1 MESLAADPGPW
12 EARSWRTPR
21 PASLNSL
28 GARHTFFAFAG
39 TVFIP
44 PYLYINYF
52 FKLFDYKIYVDLE
65 AYMPKGR
72 DADTARRGRG
82 RARSSSATGRRG
94 GPRSTSASSASSAG
108 YPPLPEPGPR
118 RRDDRET
125 GLESARPARREQQG
139 SVRRQPA
146 QQLQQRQSQR
156 QQPEQQRESNK
167 VAVRL
172 WVCACGYEN
181 FPGRFECHLC
191 RRRRPQAPRFVTQD
205 WLQDKLPLPYW
216 EHLRQN
222 QAGGLRHGAGIQ
234 QIRGSQQPQPPTR
247 RVPGLRPPPA
257 TGKPPPPA
265 PPSQPRAGQRGQAVS
280 SGAADQAKPKS
291 DVRKGTDGEGEG
303 MHGDGGD
310 DRDGGGFTVVKK
322 RAEKRKAAKARAAA
336 GGDVR
341 RTRGDERQGGEEA
354 IGDGDEAQGGC
365 HDVGDA
371 DGLAEKTIP
380 KPFAPP
386 PVHRKWLIAQKA
398 ALERKVEALR
408 GRKAAE
414 RRIEC
419 VQALLQETNK
429 QIKDA
434 GGATFQKV
442 SFQILDER
450 KRTRKAEQELQRA
463 KGELQEA
470 QDELERARKRIYE
483 KEVGVAAAEQKKA
496 NSEARTAH
504 LVAQLASETNQSG
517 MEQVHNALHA
527 LGSAAPPEYRGWVD
541 ILASYVQ
548 SVSPMYAPVDE
559 EVLLA
564 GLGDTDSDM
573 DEEEGDEDD
582 DSNKTNLDHES
593 EPEERDKTGA
603 MGMQAP
609 EETAVGDVRVL
620 KRQRLTAIRAGA
632 ADSVSKLDQRI
643 RDTINAGKRAAADL
657 PVLHG
662 SIPLALHTDAV
673 HAKSSHD
680 PASDGSRRDS
690 TEAGPAATAASSS
703 SAGAAVPAAAE
714 GDQQQRRAPP
724 SRQQLDAA
732 KEVERVHQVLQ
743 AAAPHDYCLACG
755 DGPHPPGYFVGSCE
769 CGGYVCFECD
779 GANQCQRCLQPTA
792 TRRARRTMQ
801 EMESI
806 LRQRIQQFES
816 SGAGGGDSYTMRD
829 SRKRAASSEAPR
841 SRGQ

>member
-1 MESLAADPGPW
+1 M
-12 EARSWRTPR
+12 
-21 PASLNSL
+21 
-28 GARHTFFAFAG
+28 
-39 TVFIP
+39 
-44 PYLYINYF
+44 
-52 FKLFDYKIYVDLE
+52 
-65 AYMPKGR
+65 
-72 DADTARRGRG
+72 
-82 RARSSSATGRRG
+82 
-94 GPRSTSASSASSAG
+94 
-108 YPPLPEPGPR
+108 
-118 RRDDRET
+118 
-125 GLESARPARREQQG
+125 
-139 SVRRQPA
+139 
-146 QQLQQRQSQR
+146 
-156 QQPEQQRESNK
+156 
-167 VAVRL
+167 
-172 WVCACGYEN
+172 
-181 FPGRFECHLC
+181 
-191 RRRRPQAPRFVTQD
+191 
-205 WLQDKLPLPYW
+205 
-216 EHLRQN
+216 
-222 QAGGLRHGAGIQ
+222 
-234 QIRGSQQPQPPTR
+234 
-247 RVPGLRPPPA
+247 
-257 TGKPPPPA
+257 
-265 PPSQPRAGQRGQAVS
+265 
-280 SGAADQAKPKS
+280 
-291 DVRKGTDGEGEG
+291 
-303 MHGDGGD
+303 
-310 DRDGGGFTVVKK
+310 
-322 RAEKRKAAKARAAA
+322 
-336 GGDVR
+336 
-341 RTRGDERQGGEEA
+341 
-354 IGDGDEAQGGC
+354 
-365 HDVGDA
+365 
-371 DGLAEKTIP
+371 
-380 KPFAPP
+380 
-386 PVHRKWLIAQKA
+386 
-398 ALERKVEALR
+398 ERKVEALR

-483 KEVGVAAAEQKKA
+483 KEVGVAAAEQKRA

-673 HAKSSHD
+673 HAKPSHD
-680 PASDGSRRDS
+680 PASGGSRRDS

-703 SAGAAVPAAAE
+703 SAGAAVPAAAG

-769 CGGYVCFECD
+769 CQPVPAVLAAHGYPPRASHHAGD
-779 GANQCQRCLQPTA
+779 GVDPSPEDSAVRELG
-792 TRRARRTMQ
+792 RRRR
-801 EMESI
+801 
-806 LRQRIQQFES
+806 
-816 SGAGGGDSYTMRD
+816 
-829 SRKRAASSEAPR
+829 
-841 SRGQ
+841 